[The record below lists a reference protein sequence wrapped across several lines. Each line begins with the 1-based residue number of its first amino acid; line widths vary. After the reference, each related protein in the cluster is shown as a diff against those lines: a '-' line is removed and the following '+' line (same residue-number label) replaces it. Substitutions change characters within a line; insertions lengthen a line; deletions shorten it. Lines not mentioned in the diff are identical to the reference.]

1 MHLKTQPMFASY
13 VWVCACV
20 CVRVCEDWNWT
31 LLFFFFFL
39 RELGVEICTRSM
51 VSNIVYLSLC
61 FQTLSAHFVL
71 FFLSIF
77 TLSSILGR
85 QAVGCCLRGQGFVF
99 RDVWS
104 LATTCSFATMFDW
117 LMGFAE
123 LMRASFRLFINTV
136 SCGARFEAAYS
147 TCL

>member
-1 MHLKTQPMFASY
+1 MFASY
-13 VWVCACV
+13 MWVCAYVCVCACV
-20 CVRVCEDWNWT
+20 KIEIE
-31 LLFFFFFL
+31 LFSFFFFFL
-39 RELGVEICTRSM
+39 RELGVELCTRSM

-123 LMRASFRLFINTV
+123 LMRASFRLFINAV
-136 SCGARFEAAYS
+136 SCGARFEAARS